1 MSCLR
6 NQFDDNHLKS
16 WKDIMQKDL
25 IQKLAKSIHARIS
38 EVKKNITSYE
48 KLTRPVSPDN
58 AIGRLTRMEAINSK
72 SINEAVLQKSKQTL
86 SQLEHALTR
95 LDDPDFGLCRE
106 CEEPIPFA
114 RLKIM
119 PETSICVSC
128 AEQLYG

>member
-1 MSCLR
+1 
-6 NQFDDNHLKS
+6 
-16 WKDIMQKDL
+16 MQKDL
-25 IQKLAKSIHARIS
+25 IQQLAKSIHARIS
-38 EVKKNITSYE
+38 EVKKDITSYE
-48 KLTRPVSPDN
+48 KLTRPISPDN

-72 SINEAVLQKSKQTL
+72 SINEAALQKSKQTL

-119 PETSICVSC
+119 PETNICVSC